1 MDKDVGFGPRPGEGG
16 CGQQL
21 SAAVCIEEFYHYSCD
36 RKTLVSLRDHTVD
49 YNTFFTEDLYQEGVD
64 GLALLLLCVGQYLFP
79 ALSTTDF
86 RGLACFPDKH
96 QLQQV
101 LVDSV
106 FVYRSTPFRV
116 PALTWLEAQA
126 IVCSHTFKN
135 SNRLHH

>member
-1 MDKDVGFGPRPGEGG
+1 M
-16 CGQQL
+16 
-21 SAAVCIEEFYHYSCD
+21 
-36 RKTLVSLRDHTVD
+36 SLRDHTVD

-64 GLALLLLCVGQYLFP
+64 GLTLLLLCVGQYLFT

-86 RGLACFPDKH
+86 QGLACFPDEH

-135 SNRLHH
+135 SNMLHH